1 MLNKKVVRIVPVVPN
16 VPCVPNASRTIR
28 TFTSFRTGFTLIEVL
43 IAAAIFVIFAG
54 SIIALFSL
62 NSKNV
67 VVNKHRLEA
76 TNLAREG
83 IELVTQIKQTA
94 SARGQD
100 WTGGCWK
107 IDVGTKILVKDNSNP
122 VCDPNTWRLIDGAND
137 SIALPDT
144 IPYTRVINIGDESG
158 AKKITVTVSWS
169 DYGIDREATE
179 VTYLTKWQ

>member
-1 MLNKKVVRIVPVVPN
+1 MTKEKTKKFRNLIERGKT
-16 VPCVPNASRTIR
+16 SRPLTQ
-28 TFTSFRTGFTLIEVL
+28 TSSSFTLIEVL

-94 SARGQD
+94 GARPGQD
-100 WTGGCWK
+100 WETGCWK
-107 IDVGTKILVKDNSNP
+107 INNGDKFLSMGAAGTD
-122 VCDPNTWRLIDGAND
+122 CENTWRLENGPND
-137 SIALPDT
+137 TIALPDT
-144 IPYTRVINIGDESG
+144 IPYTRVINISDESG
-158 AKKITVTVSWS
+158 AKKITVTVSWN
-169 DYGIDREATE
+169 DYGIERTATE
-179 VTYLTKWQ
+179 VTYLTKW